1 VCRAASMPPT
11 RRATLAVFGD
21 EYAVEVVEVLG

>member
-1 VCRAASMPPT
+1 MPSP

-21 EYAVEVVEVLG
+21 EHAVEVVEVLG